1 MKASMFAGMGYSQRA
16 TFPSTWP
23 VSPVHADPETSVQS
37 YREGMDECQ
46 LAEEMGFDWLSFSE
60 HHYSGRI
67 ATGTPAVM
75 ASAVAERCKK
85 IKIALLGHL
94 LPLNNPVRVAEEL
107 ALLDNLTNGRLVA
120 GFLRGT
126 PNEDQV
132 YTMNPS
138 EGRGR
143 LLEGMD
149 LILKALTEPE
159 PFSWEGRYYQFRTVA
174 VWPRLVQQPL
184 PQVVVGTRSDDTV
197 RYAAEHR
204 LGLGV
209 SFLPVEET
217 AKITDKYRAW
227 CEESGWTPGPDHIVY
242 RGSIYVAETDELA
255 NQWFEGLMQ
264 SRPEP
269 NIPMRRT
276 VAEAIQAARTGNVFD
291 LRGVVAGSPE
301 GDVVGNS
308 LGINFLGGP
317 DTVAKQIKEFH
328 DRCGVGVIDMP
339 FQQNKVNHKAVLE
352 EIELFGREVIPQIR
366 VFK

>member
-46 LAEEMGFDWLSFSE
+46 LAEAMGFDWLSFSE

-366 VFK
+366 EFK

>member
-1 MKASMFAGMGYSQRA
+1 MKASYFGQMGYSDRS

-23 VSPVHADPETSVQS
+23 TPPGYIDSKTSVQS
-37 YREGMDECQ
+37 YQDGIEECEF
-46 LAEEMGFDWLSFSE
+46 AEEMGFDWISFSE

-67 ATGTPAVM
+67 PTGTPSVM
-75 ASAVAERCKK
+75 AAAVAERCKK
-85 IKIALLGHL
+85 ITIALLGHL
-94 LPLNNPVRVAEEL
+94 LPLNNPVRIAEEL

-132 YTMNPS
+132 YSINPA

-149 LILKALTEPE
+149 LILKALTEPQ

-174 VWPRLVQQPL
+174 VWPRPVQQPL
-184 PQVVVGTRSDDTV
+184 PPVVVGTRSDDTI

-209 SFLPVEET
+209 SFLPVEQT
-217 AKITDKYRAW
+217 AVITDKYHAW
-227 CEESGWTPGPDHIVY
+227 CEEAGWTPGPDNIVY

-255 NQWFEGLMQ
+255 REWFEGLQ
-264 SRPEP
+264 KAKPGP
-269 NIPMRRT
+269 NIPLRRT
-276 VAEAIQAARTGNVFD
+276 VSEAIQSARAGTDFD
-291 LRGVVAGSPE
+291 LRGLVAGSPE

-328 DRCGVGVIDMP
+328 DRCGVGVIDLP
-339 FQQNKVNHKAVLE
+339 FQQNMVDHRGVIKELE
-352 EIELFGREVIPQIR
+352 VFGKNVIPQIR
-366 VFK
+366 EF

>member
-16 TFPSTWP
+16 TFPSIWP

-37 YREGMDECQ
+37 YREGMDECE

-67 ATGTPAVM
+67 ATGTPSVM

-107 ALLDNLTNGRLVA
+107 ALLDNLSNGRLVA

-132 YTMNPS
+132 YTVNPA

-149 LILKALTEPE
+149 LSLKALTEPE

-227 CEESGWTPGPDHIVY
+227 CEEAGWTPGPDDIVY
-242 RGSIYVAETDELA
+242 RGSIYVAETDKLA
-255 NQWFEGLMQ
+255 NEWFEGLTQ
-264 SRPEP
+264 SRPGP

-276 VAEAIQAARTGNVFD
+276 VAEAIEAARSGNVFD

-339 FQQNKVNHKAVLE
+339 FQQNKVDHKAVLE
-352 EIELFGREVIPQIR
+352 EIELFGKEVIPQISE
-366 VFK
+366 FK

>member
-126 PNEDQV
+126 PNEAQV

-138 EGRGR
+138 AGRGR
-143 LLEGMD
+143 L
-149 LILKALTEPE
+149 
-159 PFSWEGRYYQFRTVA
+159 
-174 VWPRLVQQPL
+174 
-184 PQVVVGTRSDDTV
+184 
-197 RYAAEHR
+197 
-204 LGLGV
+204 
-209 SFLPVEET
+209 
-217 AKITDKYRAW
+217 
-227 CEESGWTPGPDHIVY
+227 
-242 RGSIYVAETDELA
+242 
-255 NQWFEGLMQ
+255 
-264 SRPEP
+264 
-269 NIPMRRT
+269 
-276 VAEAIQAARTGNVFD
+276 
-291 LRGVVAGSPE
+291 
-301 GDVVGNS
+301 
-308 LGINFLGGP
+308 
-317 DTVAKQIKEFH
+317 
-328 DRCGVGVIDMP
+328 
-339 FQQNKVNHKAVLE
+339 
-352 EIELFGREVIPQIR
+352 
-366 VFK
+366 